1 MAAARQPSR
10 WSVSS
15 SDRILTGSALE
26 CSAREFFLSDM
37 VAEVSHSQRTVSI
50 SIHSSQKCKHSLP
63 RVRERSEKSIYMPQK
78 CHRGWQRL

>member
-1 MAAARQPSR
+1 MAAAHQPSW

-26 CSAREFFLSDM
+26 CSAAQLEFFLSNM

-63 RVRERSEKSIYMPQK
+63 RVRERSEKSIYMP
-78 CHRGWQRL
+78 